1 MSILCA
7 ATMDRIVVGTKN
19 VCLVVVTLFV
29 VVMIV
34 GTEDVVVVRILVV
47 VLTG

>member
-1 MSILCA
+1 
-7 ATMDRIVVGTKN
+7 MDRIVVGTKN

-34 GTEDVVVVRILVV
+34 GIEDVVVVRILVV